1 MRSELCVRVIRVFPD
16 RIPPAR
22 PDLAGAVR
30 FGGEGVPGSERRG
43 GAPAATRTPRGRSR
57 RGGSSW
63 MRRRPEEEATRARVI
78 KRTKERQR
86 GRREREAQCV
96 PASYFNQI
104 RRKIVWA
111 HRFKSKFSRCVCNCS
126 HSRVLPIVNN
136 F

>member
-86 GRREREAQCV
+86 GRRERGPVRAGFVFQSNERAHALLRV
-96 PASYFNQI
+96 NT
-104 RRKIVWA
+104 KI
-111 HRFKSKFSRCVCNCS
+111 SKTQLFFQKVIKKNKMELIS
-126 HSRVLPIVNN
+126 
-136 F
+136 